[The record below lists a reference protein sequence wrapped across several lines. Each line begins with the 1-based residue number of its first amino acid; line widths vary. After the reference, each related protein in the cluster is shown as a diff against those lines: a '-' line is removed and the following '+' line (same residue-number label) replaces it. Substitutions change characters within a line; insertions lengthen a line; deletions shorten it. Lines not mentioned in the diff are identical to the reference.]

1 MIIKTIPAGIYD
13 ANCYILMDKESKE
26 IVIIDPGGHGQIL
39 ENAINSLGGT
49 PRYILLTHGHLDHI
63 GGVEY
68 LADKFNIPFYI
79 SKVDAEYILKD
90 NTVFGNLREPDY
102 FLSDNQE
109 LSFGNKK
116 ITVINTPGH
125 TKGGV
130 CFLIDNCVFTGDTL
144 FQTSIGRTDFVG
156 GSFEEII
163 NSIKTRLLT
172 LGDDTKVYPGHGPS
186 STIGFEKRNNP
197 YLD

>member
-13 ANCYILMDKESKE
+13 ANCYILMDEESKE

-79 SKVDAEYILKD
+79 SKVDAEYISKD
-90 NTVFGNLREPDY
+90 NTVFGNLREPDS

-109 LSFGNKK
+109 LAFGNKK
-116 ITVINTPGH
+116 ISVINTPGH

-172 LGDDTKVYPGHGPS
+172 LGDDTKVFPGHGPS